1 MSSPVVSAGTRIY
14 VSESLP
20 ASNTAS
26 AFAALAWT
34 KITGVRLAGDVGNVW
49 GLRDDAPIDSDY
61 ITKRKTLLT
70 QNQLQLEIIT
80 LVADGG
86 QTLIRNFSGSLNN
99 ISLKIER
106 SDGGI
111 RYFIGTVSSY
121 VENQGGDGKKVFDA
135 TCAIDP
141 QDTVIFV

>member
-1 MSSPVVSAGTRIY
+1 V
-14 VSESLP
+14 
-20 ASNTAS
+20 
-26 AFAALAWT
+26 
-34 KITGVRLAGDVGNVW
+34 AGDVGNVW

-70 QNQLQLEIIT
+70 QSQLQLEIIT

-86 QTLIRNFSGSLNN
+86 QTLIRNFSGRLNN

-141 QDTVIFV
+141 QDAVIFV